1 MPDNRL
7 IEDLAVSFT
16 RLSCAV
22 EAYREIKDTLQDLR
36 ARREAL
42 LIEGSKKGLYL
53 TESEMVAGLSD
64 QALIDLAMELREI
77 GAKLVEIDKQ
87 IAAQVNREFHI
98 EAERQTALRF
108 FKQAHYDFQR
118 VATELEHGPV

>member
-1 MPDNRL
+1 MADENL
-7 IEDLAVSFT
+7 IENLAVSFT

-22 EAYREIKDTLQDLR
+22 EADREIKDTLQDLR

-42 LIEGSKKGLYL
+42 IVERSKLAFDL
-53 TESEMVAGLSD
+53 MESETAAGLSD
-64 QALIDLAMELREI
+64 QELVEIGEAIRQI
-77 GAKLVEIDKQ
+77 GAKLIEIDKQ
-87 IAAQVNREFHI
+87 VAAQVNREFHI
-98 EAERQTALRF
+98 EEERLTALRF